1 MDRAAIFYWH
11 LKNSFGGKSGRF
23 TNFGCR
29 LSEPSSLRD
38 YERVIHSLQQAHKRL
53 EGVYIFNEDFE
64 AVINRFDRT
73 ETFFYC
79 DPPYY
84 GSERCY
90 STDFS
95 GNHERLA
102 ARLKTIKGKFLLS
115 YNDHESIRILYDF
128 ATIEAVETFYSYGNN
143 RTRSD
148 RLRANELLISNYTK

>member
-1 MDRAAIFYWH
+1 M
-11 LKNSFGGKSGRF
+11 
-23 TNFGCR
+23 
-29 LSEPSSLRD
+29 RD
-38 YERVIHSLQQAHKRL
+38 YERIIRSLQEANRRL

-64 AVINRFDRT
+64 AVIDRFDRT

-90 STDFS
+90 VTDFS

-115 YNDHESIRILYDF
+115 YNENECIRDQYDW

-143 RTRSD
+143 RTRCD
-148 RLRANELLISNYTK
+148 RLRANEILISNYRRLAG